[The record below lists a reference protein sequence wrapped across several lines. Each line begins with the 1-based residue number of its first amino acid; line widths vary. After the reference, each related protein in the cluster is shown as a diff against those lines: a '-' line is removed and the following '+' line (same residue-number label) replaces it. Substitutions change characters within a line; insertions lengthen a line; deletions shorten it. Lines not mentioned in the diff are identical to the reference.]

1 MRCSGKEGGGMEC
14 IRLVVGVR
22 GVPYDRDRGVMMT
35 DFSKIEN
42 VLGLARECR
51 ESLRDKENL
60 KEPSGAAFVKQTYLY
75 AISILFD
82 NGAQPLAI
90 ASMRSLIGRCVMTVC
105 LPKQSMRPTKSY

>member
-1 MRCSGKEGGGMEC
+1 MEC

-51 ESLRDKENL
+51 ESLRDKE
-60 KEPSGAAFVKQTYLY
+60 K
-75 AISILFD
+75 
-82 NGAQPLAI
+82 
-90 ASMRSLIGRCVMTVC
+90 SLVEQR
-105 LPKQSMRPTKSY
+105 L